1 MTVKLIKYWRNY
13 GEIDL
18 DTQDQ
23 IIPED
28 DDKAIDRKE
37 LLAQQFNDVETNEQ
51 PRAESGKNVTAKDAP
66 DPEPAGEEPVW
77 KRPPSSWKRDY
88 HEVWQTADPRLQ
100 EYAYKREEEMRAG
113 IEPLRSKAEFADQM
127 NEAIKPYLNTIQGLG
142 IDAPRAVK
150 ALMEADHVLRNSPPD
165 QKRAY
170 LANLARSYGINL
182 GDAESYPQGAP
193 VDPNYYALQNEL
205 NNVRGEISSFKQQQE
220 QAENQSLLGEI
231 NNFAGKAEYF
241 EEARPVM
248 IQLLQSGVA
257 GTLEDAYEKAI
268 RLNDD
273 IFSQTQQR
281 SQAEAA
287 AQKSSSANR
296 AAKAAKAAAVSVKS
310 STPGAKTSTKAQDRR
325 SMLLEQFDSVNER
338 F

>member
-1 MTVKLIKYWRNY
+1 MN
-13 GEIDL
+13 L

-23 IIPED
+23 IIPD
-28 DDKAIDRKE
+28 DDYKAIDRKE
-37 LLAQQFNDVETNEQ
+37 LLAQQFDEVDTSEPEAPKESK
-51 PRAESGKNVTAKDAP
+51 PRAKNGKFVAQEDA
-66 DPEPAGEEPVW
+66 EEAPAEEPVW

-113 IEPLRSKAEFADQM
+113 IEPLRSKAQFADQM
-127 NEAIKPYLNTIQGLG
+127 NEAIEPYMNTIRGQNL
-142 IDAPRAVK
+142 DAPSAVK
-150 ALMEADHVLRNSPPD
+150 ALMEADHNLRYSSQE
-165 QKRAY
+165 QKMAHF
-170 LANLARSYGINL
+170 ANLARAYGVDLNGVSSQL
-182 GDAESYPQGAP
+182 QNAP
-193 VDPNYYALQNEL
+193 IDQNYYAVKNEL
-205 NNVRGEISSFKQQQE
+205 NNVRGEIASFKQQQE
-220 QAENQSLLGEI
+220 QAENQSMLNEI
-231 NNFAGKAEYF
+231 NIFANKAEYF
-241 EEARPVM
+241 EEARPTM

-257 GTLEDAYEKAI
+257 GTLEEAYEKAI

-273 IFSQTQQR
+273 LFQQTQQR

-287 AQKSSSANR
+287 AQKSLSANR

-310 STPGAKTSTKAQDRR
+310 STPGTKTTTKAQDRR

>member
-1 MTVKLIKYWRNY
+1 M
-13 GEIDL
+13 

-23 IIPED
+23 IISEET
-28 DDKAIDRKE
+28 KGIDRRE
-37 LLAQQFNDVETNEQ
+37 LLNQQFDETEPVEPQ
-51 PRAESGKNVTAKDAP
+51 DKPRAEDGKYVTAP
-66 DPEPAGEEPVW
+66 RSEPAAEEPVW

-100 EYAYKREEEMRAG
+100 EYAHKREEEMRAG
-113 IEPLRSKAEFADQM
+113 IEPLRSKAQFADQM
-127 NEAIKPYLNTIQGLG
+127 NEAMQPYMNTIQGLG
-142 IDAPRAVK
+142 IDAPRAVR

-170 LANLARSYGINL
+170 LANLARSYGIDL
-182 GDAESYPQGAP
+182 SQVGSQSQGAP
-193 VDPNYYALQNEL
+193 MDSNYYAVQNEL
-205 NNVRGEISSFKQQQE
+205 NNVRGEIANFKQQQE

-231 NNFAGKAEYF
+231 NVFANKAEYF

-257 GTLEDAYEKAI
+257 GTLEEAYEKAI

-281 SQAEAA
+281 LQAEAA
-287 AQKSSSANR
+287 AQKSLSANR

-310 STPGAKTSTKAQDRR
+310 STPGTKTTTKAQDRR

>member
-1 MTVKLIKYWRNY
+1 M
-13 GEIDL
+13 

-23 IIPED
+23 IISEET
-28 DDKAIDRKE
+28 KGVDRRE
-37 LLAQQFNDVETNEQ
+37 LLNQQFDETEPVEPQ
-51 PRAESGKNVTAKDAP
+51 GKPRAEDGKYVTAP
-66 DPEPAGEEPVW
+66 RSEPAAEEPVW

-100 EYAYKREEEMRAG
+100 EYAHKREEEMRAG
-113 IEPLRSKAEFADQM
+113 IEPLRSKAQFADQM
-127 NEAIKPYLNTIQGLG
+127 NEAMQPYMNTIQGLG
-142 IDAPRAVK
+142 IDAPRAVR

-170 LANLARSYGINL
+170 LANLARSYGIDL
-182 GDAESYPQGAP
+182 GQVGSQSQGAP
-193 VDPNYYALQNEL
+193 TDSNYYAVQNEL
-205 NNVRGEISSFKQQQE
+205 NNVRGEIANFKQQQE

-231 NNFAGKAEYF
+231 NVFANKAEYF

-257 GTLEDAYEKAI
+257 GTLEEAYEKAI

-287 AQKSSSANR
+287 AQKSLSANR

-310 STPGAKTSTKAQDRR
+310 STPGTKTTTNAQDRR

>member
-1 MTVKLIKYWRNY
+1 M
-13 GEIDL
+13 

-23 IIPED
+23 IVPEEN
-28 DDKAIDRKE
+28 DKAVDRKE
-37 LLAQQFNDVETNEQ
+37 LLSQQFDDIGTEDGPDEPSA
-51 PRAESGKNVTAKDAP
+51 PRASNGKFVAAKSAPEAAP
-66 DPEPAGEEPVW
+66 DAEEPVW
-77 KRPPSSWKRDY
+77 KRPPSSWKRDF

-113 IEPLRSKAEFADQM
+113 IEPLRSKAQFADQM
-127 NEAIKPYLNTIQGLG
+127 NEAIQPYINTIQGLG

-150 ALMEADHVLRNSPPD
+150 ALMEADHALRYSAPE

-170 LANLARSYGINL
+170 LANLARSYGIDL
-182 GDAESYPQGAP
+182 GGVDYASQGGP
-193 VDPNYYALQNEL
+193 IDPNYYALQNEL
-205 NNVRGEISSFKQQQE
+205 NSVRGEINGFKQQQE

-231 NNFAGKAEYF
+231 NNFASKAEYF

-257 GTLEDAYEKAI
+257 GTLEEAYDKAI

-273 IFSQTQQR
+273 IFTRTQQS
-281 SQAEAA
+281 SQAAAA

-310 STPGAKTSTKAQDRR
+310 STPGAKTKTNAQDRR

>member
-1 MTVKLIKYWRNY
+1 MN
-13 GEIDL
+13 L

-23 IIPED
+23 IPED
-28 DDKAIDRKE
+28 DKGIDRKE
-37 LLAQQFNDVETNEQ
+37 LLAQQFDDVETNEPQ
-51 PRAESGKNVTAKDAP
+51 QPKPRAENGKYVAAKDATAV
-66 DPEPAGEEPVW
+66 EPAEEPVW

-113 IEPLRSKAEFADQM
+113 IEPLRSKAQFADQI
-127 NEAIKPYLNTIQGLG
+127 NEAIEPYMNTIRGQNL
-142 IDAPRAVK
+142 DAPSAVK
-150 ALMEADHVLRNSPPD
+150 ALMEADHNLRYSSQE
-165 QKRAY
+165 QKMAHF
-170 LANLARSYGINL
+170 ANLARAYGVDLN
-182 GDAESYPQGAP
+182 GVSSQSQNAP
-193 VDPNYYALQNEL
+193 IDQNYYAVKNEL
-205 NNVRGEISSFKQQQE
+205 NNVRGEIANFKQQQE
-220 QAENQSLLGEI
+220 QAENQSMLGEI
-231 NNFAGKAEYF
+231 NSFANKAEYF

-257 GTLEDAYEKAI
+257 GTLEEAYEKAI

-281 SQAEAA
+281 SQADAA

-310 STPGAKTSTKAQDRR
+310 STPGTKTTTKAQDRR

>member
-1 MTVKLIKYWRNY
+1 
-13 GEIDL
+13 L

-28 DDKAIDRKE
+28 DKGVDRKE
-37 LLAQQFNDVETNEQ
+37 LLNQQFDEVEPVEPQ
-51 PRAESGKNVTAKDAP
+51 GKPRAEDGKYVASNSAPRVDPTA
-66 DPEPAGEEPVW
+66 EEPVW

-100 EYAYKREEEMRAG
+100 EYAHKREEEMRAG
-113 IEPLRSKAEFADQM
+113 IEPLRSKAQFADQM
-127 NEAIKPYLNTIQGLG
+127 NEAMQPYMNTIQGLG
-142 IDAPRAVK
+142 IDAPRAVR
-150 ALMEADHVLRNSPPD
+150 ALMEADNILRHSAPD

-182 GDAESYPQGAP
+182 GQIDPQSQGGP
-193 VDPNYYALQNEL
+193 VDPNYYAVQNEL
-205 NNVRGEISSFKQQQE
+205 NNVRGEIANFKQQQE

-231 NNFAGKAEYF
+231 NVFANKAEYF

-257 GTLEDAYEKAI
+257 GTLEEAYEKAI

-281 SQAEAA
+281 SQADAA

-310 STPGAKTSTKAQDRR
+310 STPGTKTTTKAQDRR

>member
-1 MTVKLIKYWRNY
+1 MN
-13 GEIDL
+13 L

-23 IIPED
+23 IPED
-28 DDKAIDRKE
+28 DKGVDRKE
-37 LLAQQFNDVETNEQ
+37 LLAQQFDDVETNEPQ
-51 PRAESGKNVTAKDAP
+51 QPKPRAEDGKYVAAKDAP
-66 DPEPAGEEPVW
+66 EEPAVEDPVW

-100 EYAYKREEEMRAG
+100 EYAYQREEEMRAG
-113 IEPLRSKAEFADQM
+113 IEPLRSKAQFADQM
-127 NEAIKPYLNTIQGLG
+127 NEAIQPYLNTIQGLG

-170 LANLARSYGINL
+170 LANLAQSYGINL
-182 GDAESYPQGAP
+182 GEVDPYQQVGP

-205 NNVRGEISSFKQQQE
+205 NSVRGEINGFKQQQE

-241 EEARPVM
+241 EEVRPDM
-248 IQLLQSGVA
+248 IKLLQSGFA
-257 GTLEDAYEKAI
+257 GTLEEAYEKAI

-273 IFSQTQQR
+273 ISQKTQQS

-310 STPGAKTSTKAQDRR
+310 STPGTKTTTKAQDRR

>member
-1 MTVKLIKYWRNY
+1 
-13 GEIDL
+13 L

-23 IIPED
+23 IVTDED
-28 DDKAIDRKE
+28 KGVDRKE
-37 LLAQQFNDVETNEQ
+37 LLNQQFDEVETVEPQ
-51 PRAESGKNVTAKDAP
+51 GKQRAQDGKYVAAKPAPQAEPDA
-66 DPEPAGEEPVW
+66 EEPVW

-113 IEPLRSKAEFADQM
+113 IEPLRSKAQFADQM
-127 NEAIKPYLNTIQGLG
+127 NEAMQPYMQTIQGLG
-142 IDAPRAVK
+142 IDAPRAVR

-182 GDAESYPQGAP
+182 GEIDPNSQGGP
-193 VDPNYYALQNEL
+193 IDPNYYALQNEL
-205 NNVRGEISSFKQQQE
+205 NNIRGEMNNQKQQQE

-257 GTLEDAYEKAI
+257 GTLEEAYEKAI

-281 SQAEAA
+281 SQADAA
-287 AQKSSSANR
+287 AQKSLSANR

-310 STPGAKTSTKAQDRR
+310 STPGTKTTTKAQDRR

>member
-1 MTVKLIKYWRNY
+1 MN
-13 GEIDL
+13 L

-23 IIPED
+23 IIPD
-28 DDKAIDRKE
+28 DTGVDRKE
-37 LLAQQFNDVETNEQ
+37 LLAQQFDDIETDQ
-51 PRAESGKNVTAKDAP
+51 PESK
-66 DPEPAGEEPVW
+66 EPAQRAPNGKFVANDATEDAVEEPVW

-88 HEVWQTADPRLQ
+88 HDVWQTADPRLQ

-113 IEPLRSKAEFADQM
+113 IEPLRSKAQFADQI
-127 NEAIKPYLNTIQGLG
+127 NEAIQPYMNTIRGQNL
-142 IDAPRAVK
+142 DAPSAVK
-150 ALMEADHVLRNSPPD
+150 ALMEADHNLRYSPPD

-170 LANLARSYGINL
+170 LASLARAYGIDL
-182 GDAESYPQGAP
+182 GNNGLQSHSGPI
-193 VDPNYYALQNEL
+193 DPNYYALQNEL
-205 NNVRGEISSFKQQQE
+205 NNVRGEITNFKQQQE
-220 QAENQSLLGEI
+220 QVENQALLSEI
-231 NNFAGKAEYF
+231 NDFAGKAEYF
-241 EEARPVM
+241 EEVRPDM
-248 IQLLQSGVA
+248 IKLLQSGVA
-257 GTLEDAYEKAI
+257 GTLEEAYEKAI

-273 IFSQTQQR
+273 VFTQTQQR

-310 STPGAKTSTKAQDRR
+310 STPGTKTTTKAQDRR

>member
-1 MTVKLIKYWRNY
+1 MN
-13 GEIDL
+13 L

-23 IIPED
+23 IIPD

-37 LLAQQFNDVETNEQ
+37 LLAQQFDDAETNEPAAPQ
-51 PRAESGKNVTAKDAP
+51 ESKPRAQDGKFAAQAETEDAP
-66 DPEPAGEEPVW
+66 VEEPVW

-113 IEPLRSKAEFADQM
+113 IEPLRSKAQFADQM
-127 NEAIKPYLNTIQGLG
+127 NEAIQPYMNTIQGLG

-170 LANLARSYGINL
+170 LASLAKSYGINL
-182 GDAESYPQGAP
+182 GEVDPYQQVGP

-205 NNVRGEISSFKQQQE
+205 NNVRGEITSFKQQQE

-231 NNFAGKAEYF
+231 NDFAGKAEYF
-241 EEARPVM
+241 EEVRPTM
-248 IQLLQSGVA
+248 IQLLQGGVA
-257 GTLEDAYEKAI
+257 GTLEEAYEKAI

-273 IFSQTQQR
+273 VFTQTQQR
-281 SQAEAA
+281 SQADAA
-287 AQKSSSANR
+287 AQKSLSANR

-310 STPGAKTSTKAQDRR
+310 STPGSKTSTKAQDRR

>member
-1 MTVKLIKYWRNY
+1 M
-13 GEIDL
+13 

-23 IIPED
+23 IIPSD
-28 DDKAIDRKE
+28 DEKPVDRKD
-37 LLAQQFNDVETNEQ
+37 LLAQQFDDIEADDNDPKDRFSKAYNKPATHVAKESAET
-51 PRAESGKNVTAKDAP
+51 AP
-66 DPEPAGEEPVW
+66 EAEEPVW
-77 KRPPSSWKRDY
+77 KRPPSSWKRDF

-113 IEPLRSKAEFADQM
+113 IEPLRSKAQFADQM
-127 NEAIKPYLNTIQGLG
+127 NEAIQPYINTIQGLG

-150 ALMEADHVLRNSPPD
+150 ALMEADHALRYSAPE

-170 LANLARSYGINL
+170 LANLARSYGIDL
-182 GDAESYPQGAP
+182 GGVDYASQGGP
-193 VDPNYYALQNEL
+193 IDPNYYALQNEL
-205 NNVRGEISSFKQQQE
+205 NSVRGEINGFKQQQE

-273 IFSQTQQR
+273 IFTRTQQS
-281 SQAEAA
+281 SQAAAA

-325 SMLLEQFDSVNER
+325 SMLLEQFDGVNER
-338 F
+338 L

>member
-1 MTVKLIKYWRNY
+1 M
-13 GEIDL
+13 

-37 LLAQQFNDVETNEQ
+37 LLAQQFDDVETNEQ
-51 PRAESGKNVTAKDAP
+51 PKPRAENGKYVAAKDASAA
-66 DPEPAGEEPVW
+66 EPAEEPVW

-113 IEPLRSKAEFADQM
+113 IEPLRSKAQFADQM
-127 NEAIKPYLNTIQGLG
+127 NEAMEPYMNTIRGQNL
-142 IDAPRAVK
+142 DAPSAVK
-150 ALMEADHVLRNSPPD
+150 ALMEADHNLRYSSQE
-165 QKRAY
+165 QKMTHF
-170 LANLARSYGINL
+170 ANLARAYGVDLN
-182 GDAESYPQGAP
+182 GVSSQSQNAP
-193 VDPNYYALQNEL
+193 IDQNYYAVKNEL
-205 NNVRGEISSFKQQQE
+205 NNVRGEIANFKQQQE
-220 QAENQSLLGEI
+220 QAENQSMLGEI
-231 NNFAGKAEYF
+231 NIFANKAEYF

-257 GTLEDAYEKAI
+257 GTLEEAYEKAI

-310 STPGAKTSTKAQDRR
+310 STPGSKTTTKAQDRR

>member
-1 MTVKLIKYWRNY
+1 MN
-13 GEIDL
+13 L

-28 DDKAIDRKE
+28 DKGIDRKE
-37 LLAQQFNDVETNEQ
+37 LLAQQFDDMQADEQ
-51 PRAESGKNVTAKDAP
+51 PEPKESKPRASNGKFVAKEEAEPDEAP
-66 DPEPAGEEPVW
+66 AVEEPVW
-77 KRPPSSWKRDY
+77 KRPPSSWKPDY
-88 HEVWQTADPRLQ
+88 HEVWQSADPRLQ
-100 EYAYKREEEMRAG
+100 EYAYQREQEMRAG
-113 IEPLRSKAEFADQM
+113 IEPLRSKAQFADQI
-127 NEAIKPYLNTIQGLG
+127 NEAIQPYMTTIQGLG
-142 IDAPRAVK
+142 IDAPRAIK
-150 ALMEADHVLRNSPPD
+150 ALMEADHALRYSPPE

-170 LANLARSYGINL
+170 LANLASQYGINL
-182 GDAESYPQGAP
+182 GEVDPYSQVGP

-205 NNVRGEISSFKQQQE
+205 NSVRGEIISFKQQQE

-231 NNFAGKAEYF
+231 NNFATKAEYF
-241 EEARPVM
+241 EEARPTM

-257 GTLEDAYEKAI
+257 GTLEEAYEKAI

-273 IFSQTQQR
+273 LFQQTQQR

-287 AQKSSSANR
+287 AQKASSANR

-310 STPGAKTSTKAQDRR
+310 STPGTKTTTKAQDRR

>member
-1 MTVKLIKYWRNY
+1 M
-13 GEIDL
+13 

-23 IIPED
+23 IIPD
-28 DDKAIDRKE
+28 DTGVDRKE
-37 LLAQQFNDVETNEQ
+37 LLAQQFDDIETDQPESKEPA
-51 PRAESGKNVTAKDAP
+51 PRAPNGKFVANDAAEDAP
-66 DPEPAGEEPVW
+66 VEEPVW

-88 HEVWQTADPRLQ
+88 HDVWQTADPRLQ

-127 NEAIKPYLNTIQGLG
+127 NEAIQPYMNTIQGLG

-170 LANLARSYGINL
+170 LANLAQSYGINL
-182 GDAESYPQGAP
+182 GEVDPYQQVGP

-205 NNVRGEISSFKQQQE
+205 NSVRGEINGFKQQQE
-220 QAENQSLLGEI
+220 Q
-231 NNFAGKAEYF
+231 
-241 EEARPVM
+241 
-248 IQLLQSGVA
+248 
-257 GTLEDAYEKAI
+257 AI

-281 SQAEAA
+281 SQADAA

-310 STPGAKTSTKAQDRR
+310 STPGTKTTTKAQDRR

>member
-1 MTVKLIKYWRNY
+1 
-13 GEIDL
+13 L

-28 DDKAIDRKE
+28 DDKGVDRKE
-37 LLAQQFNDVETNEQ
+37 LLAQQFDDIETDQPESKEPA
-51 PRAESGKNVTAKDAP
+51 PRAPNGKFVAKDAAE
-66 DPEPAGEEPVW
+66 DAPAVEEPVW

-113 IEPLRSKAEFADQM
+113 IEPLRSKAQFADQM
-127 NEAIKPYLNTIQGLG
+127 NEAIQPYMNTIQGLG

-170 LANLARSYGINL
+170 LANLAQSYGINL
-182 GDAESYPQGAP
+182 GEVDPYQQVGP

-205 NNVRGEISSFKQQQE
+205 NSVRGEISNFKQQQE
-220 QAENQSLLGEI
+220 MAENQSLLGEI
-231 NNFAGKAEYF
+231 NSFAGKAEYF
-241 EEARPVM
+241 EEARPAM
-248 IQLLQSGVA
+248 IQLLQSGIA
-257 GTLEDAYEKAI
+257 GTLEEAYEKAI

-310 STPGAKTSTKAQDRR
+310 STPGTKTTTKAQDRR
-325 SMLLEQFDSVNER
+325 SMLLEQFDNVNER

>member
-1 MTVKLIKYWRNY
+1 MN
-13 GEIDL
+13 L

-28 DDKAIDRKE
+28 DKGIDRKE
-37 LLAQQFNDVETNEQ
+37 LLAQQFDDVETNEPQ
-51 PRAESGKNVTAKDAP
+51 QPKPRAENGKYVAAKDATAV
-66 DPEPAGEEPVW
+66 EPAEEPVW

-113 IEPLRSKAEFADQM
+113 IEPLRSKAQFADQM
-127 NEAIKPYLNTIQGLG
+127 NEAMEPYMNTIRGQNL
-142 IDAPRAVK
+142 DAPSAVK
-150 ALMEADHVLRNSPPD
+150 ALMEADHNLRYSSQE
-165 QKRAY
+165 QKMAHF
-170 LANLARSYGINL
+170 ANLARAYGVDLN
-182 GDAESYPQGAP
+182 GVSSQSQNAP
-193 VDPNYYALQNEL
+193 IDQNYYAVKNEL
-205 NNVRGEISSFKQQQE
+205 NNVRGEIANFKQQQE
-220 QAENQSLLGEI
+220 QAENQSMLGEI
-231 NNFAGKAEYF
+231 NSFANKAEYF

-257 GTLEDAYEKAI
+257 GTLEEAYEKAI

-281 SQAEAA
+281 SQADAA

-310 STPGAKTSTKAQDRR
+310 STPGTKTTTKAQDRR

>member
-1 MTVKLIKYWRNY
+1 MN
-13 GEIDL
+13 L

-28 DDKAIDRKE
+28 DKGIDRKE
-37 LLAQQFNDVETNEQ
+37 LLAQQFDDVETNEPQ
-51 PRAESGKNVTAKDAP
+51 QPKPRAENGKYVAAKDATAV
-66 DPEPAGEEPVW
+66 EPAEEPVW

-113 IEPLRSKAEFADQM
+113 IEPLRSKAQFADQI
-127 NEAIKPYLNTIQGLG
+127 NEAIEPYMNTIRGQNL
-142 IDAPRAVK
+142 DAPSAVK
-150 ALMEADHVLRNSPPD
+150 ALMEADHNLRYSSQE
-165 QKRAY
+165 QKMAHF
-170 LANLARSYGINL
+170 ANLARAYGVDLN
-182 GDAESYPQGAP
+182 GVSSQSQNAP
-193 VDPNYYALQNEL
+193 IDQNYYAVKNEL
-205 NNVRGEISSFKQQQE
+205 NNVRGEIANFKQQQE
-220 QAENQSLLGEI
+220 QAENQSMLGEI
-231 NNFAGKAEYF
+231 NSFANKAEYF

-257 GTLEDAYEKAI
+257 GTLEEAYEKAI

-281 SQAEAA
+281 SQADAA

-310 STPGAKTSTKAQDRR
+310 STPGTKTTTKAQDRR

>member
-1 MTVKLIKYWRNY
+1 M
-13 GEIDL
+13 

-28 DDKAIDRKE
+28 DDKGVDRKE
-37 LLAQQFNDVETNEQ
+37 LLAQQFDDIQADEQ
-51 PRAESGKNVTAKDAP
+51 PESKEPASRAPNGKFVAKDAAE
-66 DPEPAGEEPVW
+66 DAPAVEEPVW

-113 IEPLRSKAEFADQM
+113 IEPLRSKAQFADQM
-127 NEAIKPYLNTIQGLG
+127 NEAIQPYMNTIQGLG

-150 ALMEADHVLRNSPPD
+150 ALMEADHVLRNAPPD

-170 LANLARSYGINL
+170 LASLAQSYGINL
-182 GDAESYPQGAP
+182 GEVDPYQQAGP

-205 NNVRGEISSFKQQQE
+205 NSVRGEISNFKQQQE
-220 QAENQSLLGEI
+220 MAENQSLLGEI
-231 NNFAGKAEYF
+231 NSFAGKAEYF
-241 EEARPVM
+241 EEVRPDM
-248 IQLLQSGVA
+248 IKLLQSGVA
-257 GTLEDAYEKAI
+257 GTLEEAYEKAI

-273 IFSQTQQR
+273 VFTQTQQR

-310 STPGAKTSTKAQDRR
+310 STPGTKTTTKAQDRR

>member
-1 MTVKLIKYWRNY
+1 MN
-13 GEIDL
+13 L

-23 IIPED
+23 IIPDD

-37 LLAQQFNDVETNEQ
+37 LLAQQFDEVDTGEPEAPKESK
-51 PRAESGKNVTAKDAP
+51 PRAENGKFVAQEDDEEAP
-66 DPEPAGEEPVW
+66 AEEPVW

-113 IEPLRSKAEFADQM
+113 IEPLRSKAQFADQI
-127 NEAIKPYLNTIQGLG
+127 NEAIQPYMNTIQGLG

-150 ALMEADHVLRNSPPD
+150 ALMEADNVLRNSPPE

-170 LANLARSYGINL
+170 LASLARSYGINL
-182 GDAESYPQGAP
+182 GEVESYSQVGP

-205 NNVRGEISSFKQQQE
+205 NNVRGEIISFKQQQE

-241 EEARPVM
+241 EEARPTM
-248 IQLLQSGVA
+248 IQLLQSG
-257 GTLEDAYEKAI
+257 TLEEAYEKAI

-273 IFSQTQQR
+273 LFQQTQQR

-287 AQKSSSANR
+287 AQKSLSANR
-296 AAKAAKAAAVSVKS
+296 AAKTAKAAAVSVKS
-310 STPGAKTSTKAQDRR
+310 STPGTKTTTKAQDRR

>member
-1 MTVKLIKYWRNY
+1 MN
-13 GEIDL
+13 L

-28 DDKAIDRKE
+28 DKGIDRKE
-37 LLAQQFNDVETNEQ
+37 LLAQQFDDVETNEPQ
-51 PRAESGKNVTAKDAP
+51 QPKPRAENGKYVAAKDATAV
-66 DPEPAGEEPVW
+66 EPAEEPVW

-100 EYAYKREEEMRAG
+100 EYAYQREEEMRAG
-113 IEPLRSKAEFADQM
+113 IEPLRSKAQFADQM
-127 NEAIKPYLNTIQGLG
+127 NEAMEPYMNTIRGQNL
-142 IDAPRAVK
+142 DAPSAVK
-150 ALMEADHVLRNSPPD
+150 ALMEADHNLRYSSQE
-165 QKRAY
+165 QKMAHF
-170 LANLARSYGINL
+170 ANLARAYGVDLN
-182 GDAESYPQGAP
+182 GVSSQSQNAP
-193 VDPNYYALQNEL
+193 IDQNYYAVKNEL
-205 NNVRGEISSFKQQQE
+205 NNVRGEIANFKQQQE
-220 QAENQSLLGEI
+220 QAENQSMLGEI
-231 NNFAGKAEYF
+231 NSFANKAEYF

-257 GTLEDAYEKAI
+257 GTLEEAYEKAI

-281 SQAEAA
+281 SQADAA

-310 STPGAKTSTKAQDRR
+310 STPGTKTTTKAQDRR

>member
-1 MTVKLIKYWRNY
+1 M
-13 GEIDL
+13 

-23 IIPED
+23 IVLDED
-28 DDKAIDRKE
+28 KGVDRKE
-37 LLAQQFNDVETNEQ
+37 LLNQQFDEVETAEPQ
-51 PRAESGKNVTAKDAP
+51 GKPRAENGKYVAAKPAPQAEPDA
-66 DPEPAGEEPVW
+66 EEPVW

-113 IEPLRSKAEFADQM
+113 IEPLRSKAQFADQM
-127 NEAIKPYLNTIQGLG
+127 NEAMQPYMQTIQGLG
-142 IDAPRAVK
+142 IDAPRAVR

-182 GDAESYPQGAP
+182 GEVDPNSQGGP
-193 VDPNYYALQNEL
+193 IDPNYYALQNEL
-205 NNVRGEISSFKQQQE
+205 NNIRGEMNNQKQQQE

-257 GTLEDAYEKAI
+257 GTLEEAYEKAI

-281 SQAEAA
+281 SQADAA
-287 AQKSSSANR
+287 AQKSLSANR

-310 STPGAKTSTKAQDRR
+310 STPGTKTTTKAQDRR

>member
-1 MTVKLIKYWRNY
+1 MN
-13 GEIDL
+13 L

-23 IIPED
+23 IPED
-28 DDKAIDRKE
+28 DKGVDRKE
-37 LLAQQFNDVETNEQ
+37 LLAQQFDDVQADEQ
-51 PRAESGKNVTAKDAP
+51 PEPKESKPRAPNGKFVANEATKDAP
-66 DPEPAGEEPVW
+66 VEEPVW

-113 IEPLRSKAEFADQM
+113 IEPLRSKAQFADQM
-127 NEAIKPYLNTIQGLG
+127 NEAIQPYMNTIQGLG

-150 ALMEADHVLRNSPPD
+150 ALMEADHMLRNSPPD

-170 LANLARSYGINL
+170 LANLARAYGINL
-182 GDAESYPQGAP
+182 GEVDSYSQGAP

-205 NNVRGEISSFKQQQE
+205 NNIRGEINNQKQQQE

-231 NNFAGKAEYF
+231 NNFASNAEYF

-257 GTLEDAYEKAI
+257 GTLEEAYEKAI

-273 IFSQTQQR
+273 IFTRTQQS

-310 STPGAKTSTKAQDRR
+310 STPGTKTTTKAQDRR

>member
-1 MTVKLIKYWRNY
+1 
-13 GEIDL
+13 L
-18 DTQDQ
+18 DTQAE

-28 DDKAIDRKE
+28 DDKGIDRKE
-37 LLAQQFNDVETNEQ
+37 LLAQQFDDVETNEQ
-51 PRAESGKNVTAKDAP
+51 PKPRAENGKYVAAKDASAA
-66 DPEPAGEEPVW
+66 EPAEEPVW

-113 IEPLRSKAEFADQM
+113 IEPLRSKAQFADQM
-127 NEAIKPYLNTIQGLG
+127 NEAMEPYMNTIRGQNL
-142 IDAPRAVK
+142 DAPSAVK
-150 ALMEADHVLRNSPPD
+150 ALMEADHNLRYSSQE
-165 QKRAY
+165 QKMAHF
-170 LANLARSYGINL
+170 ANLARAYGVDLN
-182 GDAESYPQGAP
+182 GVSSQSQNAP
-193 VDPNYYALQNEL
+193 IDQNYYAVKNEL
-205 NNVRGEISSFKQQQE
+205 NNVRGEIANFKQQQE
-220 QAENQSLLGEI
+220 QAENQSMLGEI
-231 NNFAGKAEYF
+231 NIFANKAEYF
-241 EEARPVM
+241 EEARPAM
-248 IQLLQSGVA
+248 IQLLQSGIA
-257 GTLEDAYEKAI
+257 GTLEEAYEKAI

-310 STPGAKTSTKAQDRR
+310 STPGSKTTTKAQDRR

>member
-1 MTVKLIKYWRNY
+1 M
-13 GEIDL
+13 

-23 IIPED
+23 IVPED
-28 DDKAIDRKE
+28 NDKGVDRKE
-37 LLAQQFNDVETNEQ
+37 LLAQQFDDVETNEPQQ
-51 PRAESGKNVTAKDAP
+51 PKARAEDGKYVAAKDAP
-66 DPEPAGEEPVW
+66 AAEPDADEPVW

-113 IEPLRSKAEFADQM
+113 IEPLRSKAQFADQM
-127 NEAIKPYLNTIQGLG
+127 NEAIQPYMNTIQGLG
-142 IDAPRAVK
+142 IYAPRAVK

-182 GDAESYPQGAP
+182 GEVDSYSQGAP

-205 NNVRGEISSFKQQQE
+205 NNIRGEMNNQKQQQE

-231 NNFAGKAEYF
+231 NNFAGNAEYF
-241 EEARPVM
+241 EEVRPDM
-248 IQLLQSGVA
+248 IKLLQSGVA
-257 GTLEDAYEKAI
+257 GTLEEAYEKAI

-273 IFSQTQQR
+273 VFTQTQQR

-310 STPGAKTSTKAQDRR
+310 STPGTKTTTKAQDRR

>member
-1 MTVKLIKYWRNY
+1 MN
-13 GEIDL
+13 L

-23 IIPED
+23 IIPDD

-37 LLAQQFNDVETNEQ
+37 LLAQQFDEVDTSEPEAPKESK
-51 PRAESGKNVTAKDAP
+51 PRAKNGKFVAQEDAEEATA
-66 DPEPAGEEPVW
+66 EEPVW

-113 IEPLRSKAEFADQM
+113 IEPLRSKAQFADQM
-127 NEAIKPYLNTIQGLG
+127 NEAIEPYMNTIRGQNL
-142 IDAPRAVK
+142 DAPSAVK
-150 ALMEADHVLRNSPPD
+150 ALMEADHNLRYSSQE
-165 QKRAY
+165 QKMAHF
-170 LANLARSYGINL
+170 ANLARAYGVDLNGVSSQL
-182 GDAESYPQGAP
+182 QNAP
-193 VDPNYYALQNEL
+193 IDQNYYAVKNEL
-205 NNVRGEISSFKQQQE
+205 NNVRGEIASFKQQQE
-220 QAENQSLLGEI
+220 QAENQSMLNEI
-231 NNFAGKAEYF
+231 NIFANKAEYF
-241 EEARPVM
+241 EEARPTM

-257 GTLEDAYEKAI
+257 GTLEEAYEKAI

-273 IFSQTQQR
+273 LFQQTQQR

-287 AQKSSSANR
+287 AQKSLSANR
-296 AAKAAKAAAVSVKS
+296 AAKTAKAAAVSVKS
-310 STPGAKTSTKAQDRR
+310 STPGTKTTTKAQDRR

>member
-1 MTVKLIKYWRNY
+1 
-13 GEIDL
+13 L

-23 IIPED
+23 IIPSD
-28 DDKAIDRKE
+28 DEKPVDRKD
-37 LLAQQFNDVETNEQ
+37 LLAQQFDDIEADDNDPKDRFSKAYNKPVTPEAKEAVE
-51 PRAESGKNVTAKDAP
+51 AAP
-66 DPEPAGEEPVW
+66 DAEEPVW
-77 KRPPSSWKRDY
+77 KRPPSSWKRDF

-113 IEPLRSKAEFADQM
+113 IEPLRSKAQFADQM
-127 NEAIKPYLNTIQGLG
+127 NEAIQPYMNTIQGLG

-150 ALMEADHVLRNSPPD
+150 ALMEADHALRYSAPE

-170 LANLARSYGINL
+170 LANLARSYGIDL
-182 GDAESYPQGAP
+182 GDMGGASQGGP
-193 VDPNYYALQNEL
+193 IDPNYYALQNEL
-205 NNVRGEISSFKQQQE
+205 NSVRGEISGFKQQQE

-273 IFSQTQQR
+273 IFQQTQQR

>member
-1 MTVKLIKYWRNY
+1 M
-13 GEIDL
+13 
-18 DTQDQ
+18 
-23 IIPED
+23 
-28 DDKAIDRKE
+28 
-37 LLAQQFNDVETNEQ
+37 
-51 PRAESGKNVTAKDAP
+51 
-66 DPEPAGEEPVW
+66 
-77 KRPPSSWKRDY
+77 
-88 HEVWQTADPRLQ
+88 
-100 EYAYKREEEMRAG
+100 
-113 IEPLRSKAEFADQM
+113 
-127 NEAIKPYLNTIQGLG
+127 
-142 IDAPRAVK
+142 
-150 ALMEADHVLRNSPPD
+150 LRNSPPD

-170 LANLARSYGINL
+170 LANLAQSYGINL
-182 GDAESYPQGAP
+182 GEVDPYQQVGP

-205 NNVRGEISSFKQQQE
+205 NSVRGEISNFKQQQE

-241 EEARPVM
+241 EEVRPDM
-248 IQLLQSGVA
+248 IKLLQSGVA
-257 GTLEDAYEKAI
+257 GTLEEAYEKAI

-273 IFSQTQQR
+273 VFTQTQQR

-310 STPGAKTSTKAQDRR
+310 STPGTKTTTKAQDRR

>member
-1 MTVKLIKYWRNY
+1 
-13 GEIDL
+13 L

-28 DDKAIDRKE
+28 DKGVDRKE
-37 LLAQQFNDVETNEQ
+37 LLNQQFDEVEPVEPQ
-51 PRAESGKNVTAKDAP
+51 GKPRAEDGKYVASNSAPRVDPTA
-66 DPEPAGEEPVW
+66 EEPVW

-100 EYAYKREEEMRAG
+100 EYAHKREEEMRAG
-113 IEPLRSKAEFADQM
+113 IEPLRSKAQFADQM
-127 NEAIKPYLNTIQGLG
+127 NEAMQPYMNTIQGLG
-142 IDAPRAVK
+142 IDAPRAVR
-150 ALMEADHVLRNSPPD
+150 ALMEADHVLRHSAPD

-182 GDAESYPQGAP
+182 GQIDPQSQGGP
-193 VDPNYYALQNEL
+193 VDPNYYAVQNEL
-205 NNVRGEISSFKQQQE
+205 NNVRGEIANFKQQQE

-231 NNFAGKAEYF
+231 NVFANKAEYF

-257 GTLEDAYEKAI
+257 GTLEEAYEKAI

-281 SQAEAA
+281 SQADAA

-310 STPGAKTSTKAQDRR
+310 STPGTKTTTKAQDRR

>member
-1 MTVKLIKYWRNY
+1 MN
-13 GEIDL
+13 L

-23 IIPED
+23 IIPDD

-37 LLAQQFNDVETNEQ
+37 LLAQQFDEVDTSEPKAPKESK
-51 PRAESGKNVTAKDAP
+51 PRAENGKFVAQEDA
-66 DPEPAGEEPVW
+66 EEAPAEEPVW

-127 NEAIKPYLNTIQGLG
+127 NEAIQPYMNTIQGLG

-150 ALMEADHVLRNSPPD
+150 ALMEADHVLRNSPPE

-170 LANLARSYGINL
+170 LASLARSYGINL
-182 GDAESYPQGAP
+182 GEVESYSQVGP

-205 NNVRGEISSFKQQQE
+205 NNVRGEIISFKQQQE

-231 NNFAGKAEYF
+231 NNFASKAEYF
-241 EEARPVM
+241 EEARPTM

-257 GTLEDAYEKAI
+257 GTLEEAYEKAI

-273 IFSQTQQR
+273 LFQQTQQR

-287 AQKSSSANR
+287 AQKSLSANR

-310 STPGAKTSTKAQDRR
+310 STPGTKTTTKAQDRR

>member
-1 MTVKLIKYWRNY
+1 MN
-13 GEIDL
+13 L

-28 DDKAIDRKE
+28 DKGIDRKE
-37 LLAQQFNDVETNEQ
+37 LLAQQFDDVETNEPQ
-51 PRAESGKNVTAKDAP
+51 QPKPRAENGKYVAAKDATAV
-66 DPEPAGEEPVW
+66 EPAEEPVW

-113 IEPLRSKAEFADQM
+113 IEPLRSKAQFADQM
-127 NEAIKPYLNTIQGLG
+127 NEAIEPYMNTIRGQNL
-142 IDAPRAVK
+142 DAPSAVK
-150 ALMEADHVLRNSPPD
+150 ALMEADHNLRYSSQE
-165 QKRAY
+165 QKMAHF
-170 LANLARSYGINL
+170 ANLARAYGVDLN
-182 GDAESYPQGAP
+182 GVSSQSQNAP
-193 VDPNYYALQNEL
+193 IDQNYYAVKNEL
-205 NNVRGEISSFKQQQE
+205 NNVRGEIANFKQQQE
-220 QAENQSLLGEI
+220 QAENQSMLGEI
-231 NNFAGKAEYF
+231 NSFANKAEYF

-257 GTLEDAYEKAI
+257 GTLEEAYEKAI

-281 SQAEAA
+281 SQADAA

-310 STPGAKTSTKAQDRR
+310 STPGTKTTTKAQDRR

>member
-1 MTVKLIKYWRNY
+1 
-13 GEIDL
+13 L

-28 DDKAIDRKE
+28 DKGVDRKE
-37 LLAQQFNDVETNEQ
+37 LLNQQFDEVEPVEPQ
-51 PRAESGKNVTAKDAP
+51 GKPRAEDGKYVASKSAPRVDPTA
-66 DPEPAGEEPVW
+66 EEPVW

-100 EYAYKREEEMRAG
+100 EYAHKREEEMRAG
-113 IEPLRSKAEFADQM
+113 IEPLRSKAQFADQM
-127 NEAIKPYLNTIQGLG
+127 NEAMQPYMNTIQGLG
-142 IDAPRAVK
+142 IDAPRAVR
-150 ALMEADHVLRNSPPD
+150 ALMEADNILRHSAPD

-182 GDAESYPQGAP
+182 GQIDPQSQGGP
-193 VDPNYYALQNEL
+193 VDPNYYAVQNEL
-205 NNVRGEISSFKQQQE
+205 NNVRGEIANFKQQQE

-231 NNFAGKAEYF
+231 NVFANKAEYF

-257 GTLEDAYEKAI
+257 GTLEEAYEKAI

-281 SQAEAA
+281 SQAETA
-287 AQKSSSANR
+287 AQKSSLANR

-310 STPGAKTSTKAQDRR
+310 STPGTKTTTKAQDRR

>member
-1 MTVKLIKYWRNY
+1 M
-13 GEIDL
+13 

-28 DDKAIDRKE
+28 TGVDRKE
-37 LLAQQFNDVETNEQ
+37 LLSQQFEDIESNDQ
-51 PRAESGKNVTAKDAP
+51 PESTTRAPNGKFVANDATE
-66 DPEPAGEEPVW
+66 DAVEEPVW

-113 IEPLRSKAEFADQM
+113 IEPLRSKAQFADQI
-127 NEAIKPYLNTIQGLG
+127 NEAIQPYMNTIRGQNL
-142 IDAPRAVK
+142 DAPSAVK
-150 ALMEADHVLRNSPPD
+150 ALMEADHNLRYSPPD

-170 LANLARSYGINL
+170 LASLARAYGIDL
-182 GDAESYPQGAP
+182 GHDGSQSHSGPI
-193 VDPNYYALQNEL
+193 DPNYYALQNEL
-205 NNVRGEISSFKQQQE
+205 NSVRGEIISFKQQQE
-220 QAENQSLLGEI
+220 QVENQALLGEI
-231 NNFAGKAEYF
+231 NDFAGKAEYF
-241 EEARPVM
+241 EEVRPDM
-248 IQLLQSGVA
+248 IKLLQSGVA
-257 GTLEDAYEKAI
+257 GTLEEAYEKAI

-273 IFSQTQQR
+273 VFTQTQQR

-310 STPGAKTSTKAQDRR
+310 STPGTKTTTKAQDRR

>member
-1 MTVKLIKYWRNY
+1 MN
-13 GEIDL
+13 L

-28 DDKAIDRKE
+28 DKGIDRKE
-37 LLAQQFNDVETNEQ
+37 LLAQQFDDVETNEQ
-51 PRAESGKNVTAKDAP
+51 PKPRAETGKYVAAKDATAV
-66 DPEPAGEEPVW
+66 EPAEEPVW

-113 IEPLRSKAEFADQM
+113 IEPLRSKAQFADQM
-127 NEAIKPYLNTIQGLG
+127 NEAIEPYMNTIRGQNL
-142 IDAPRAVK
+142 DAPSAVK
-150 ALMEADHVLRNSPPD
+150 ALMEADHNLRYSSQE
-165 QKRAY
+165 QKMAHF
-170 LANLARSYGINL
+170 ANLARAYGVDLN
-182 GDAESYPQGAP
+182 GVSSQSQNAP
-193 VDPNYYALQNEL
+193 IDQNYYAVKNEL
-205 NNVRGEISSFKQQQE
+205 NNVRGEIANFKQQQE
-220 QAENQSLLGEI
+220 QAENQSMLGEI
-231 NNFAGKAEYF
+231 NSFANKAEYF
-241 EEARPVM
+241 EEARPIM

-257 GTLEDAYEKAI
+257 GTLEEAYEKAI

-281 SQAEAA
+281 SQAETA